1 MFWRTKRKIDNSS
14 CWLQNHVNLRHWN
27 DWDFILGHSVS
38 WQANFPVV
46 CCLQWNRI
54 CPEGMSQSI
63 PSLMFSVAQF
73 FAPLEVKFHIFGSSE
88 HRKKS
93 TSKLFLPSLQ
103 SVSQQTVSSIKPMKK
118 ICHIN
123 FKDNPK
129 RWATAKSPS
138 KNMHTLNLNVILQ
151 FQIFSQS
158 KTLNCLQKRSW
169 LCSTADMTIHNL
181 PYEFGYKHPTIH
193 LSQFHPA
200 EG

>member
-1 MFWRTKRKIDNSS
+1 MGTKPCK
-14 CWLQNHVNLRHWN
+14 
-27 DWDFILGHSVS
+27 FKT
-38 WQANFPVV
+38 
-46 CCLQWNRI
+46 LQWLRLHFRTFCFVASKFSSHSLLAVKQN
-54 CPEGMSQSI
+54 MSWKDVTVYSQSHV
-63 PSLMFSVAQF
+63 FSCSVF
-73 FAPLEVKFHIFGSSE
+73 CSTGSEISYFGSSE
-88 HRKKS
+88 HGKKS
-93 TSKLFLPSLQ
+93 TSKIFLPSLQ

-118 ICHIN
+118 FCHIN

-158 KTLNCLQKRSW
+158 KTLNCLPKRSW
-169 LCSTADMTIHNL
+169 LCSNADMTIHNL

>member
-1 MFWRTKRKIDNSS
+1 MASKFSS
-14 CWLQNHVNLRHWN
+14 RLLLAVKQNM
-27 DWDFILGHSVS
+27 S
-38 WQANFPVV
+38 WKDVTV
-46 CCLQWNRI
+46 Y
-54 CPEGMSQSI
+54 SQSHV
-63 PSLMFSVAQF
+63 FSCSVFCSTGSEISYFWFIRTQEKINVKIF
-73 FAPLEVKFHIFGSSE
+73 FAIL
-88 HRKKS
+88 
-93 TSKLFLPSLQ
+93 SLYHNRL
-103 SVSQQTVSSIKPMKK
+103 SSIKPMKK
-118 ICHIN
+118 FCHIN

-169 LCSTADMTIHNL
+169 LCSNADMTIHNL

>member
-14 CWLQNHVNLRHWN
+14 CWLKNHVNLRHWN

-46 CCLQWNRI
+46 CCLQWNN
-54 CPEGMSQSI
+54 MSWKDVTVYSQSHV
-63 PSLMFSVAQF
+63 FSCSVFCSTGSEISYFWFIRTQ
-73 FAPLEVKFHIFGSSE
+73 EKINVKN
-88 HRKKS
+88 
-93 TSKLFLPSLQ
+93 FLPSLQ

-118 ICHIN
+118 LCHIN

-138 KNMHTLNLNVILQ
+138 KNMHTLKLNVILQ

-158 KTLNCLQKRSW
+158 KTLLK
-169 LCSTADMTIHNL
+169 
-181 PYEFGYKHPTIH
+181 
-193 LSQFHPA
+193 LSAKKELTVF
-200 EG
+200 